1 MTELKMTLKLLHQ
14 QGNQQGTFYWLEQV
28 TCTRLKSMGRGHTLL
43 PQDYSTWRWSGSH
56 IHLQEREK
64 KNLGPNHMIMG
75 ASLVAQLVQSL
86 PPMRET

>member
-1 MTELKMTLKLLHQ
+1 MHKIEVNGEGPHTAS
-14 QGNQQGTFYWLEQV
+14 
-28 TCTRLKSMGRGHTLL
+28 TRLQHMAMVRE
-43 PQDYSTWRWSGSH
+43 PYSSTG
-56 IHLQEREK
+56 EGKKK